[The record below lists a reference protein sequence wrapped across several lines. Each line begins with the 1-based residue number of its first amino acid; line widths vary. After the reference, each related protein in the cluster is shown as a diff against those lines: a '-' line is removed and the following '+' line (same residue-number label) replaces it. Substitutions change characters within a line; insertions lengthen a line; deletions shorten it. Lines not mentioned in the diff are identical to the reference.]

1 MNIRENQE
9 IATAIA
15 AVRARNDGKD
25 RRVFVHTF
33 GCQQNEADSEKLL
46 GLALDMGYTPAP
58 SPEEADLILINTC
71 AVREHA
77 ELRALSTVGNCKR
90 LREKNPD
97 LIVGVCG
104 CMTARAERVDELKHR
119 YPYVTFTLE
128 PPTLHRLPLVLLR
141 ALEERR
147 RQFLLGADD
156 GSVAEGLP
164 IVRTHPHRA
173 YVSVMYGCNNF
184 CTYCIVPYTRG
195 RERSRESAAVIAEV
209 QELVDSGCRDITLL
223 GQNVNSYKSDLDFAG
238 LLDCLAKIEGDFTL
252 RFMTSHPKD
261 VSPRLIEVMARHK
274 GRIAPHFHLPLQSG
288 SDRILREMNRR
299 YTTEHYLGIV
309 DALRE
314 AIPDIAITSDIIVGF
329 PGESDEDFEA
339 TLDIMRRV
347 RFDMVYSFLY
357 SPRSGTPAAEK
368 ENAVPDD
375 VKSARFARL
384 LALQDEISQA
394 ANLPYVDTV
403 RRVLVDG
410 RSRTDADIYSG
421 RTPSGKLVHF
431 PATEADVGQ
440 YRRVKISRADA
451 YALHGNIVSDAE

>member
-9 IATAIA
+9 IVHAIA
-15 AVRARNDGKD
+15 AVRAHLAGRE
-25 RRVFVHTF
+25 RRVLVETF

-46 GLALDMGYTPAP
+46 GLAIEMGYTPT
-58 SPEEADLILINTC
+58 SSLDEADLILINTC

-77 ELRALSTVGNCKR
+77 ELRALSAIGNCKR
-90 LREKNPD
+90 LRERKPD

-128 PPTLHRLPLVLLR
+128 PPTLHRLPVLLLH
-141 ALEERR
+141 ALEGHR

-164 IVRTHPHRA
+164 IVRSCAHRA

-195 RERSRESAAVIAEV
+195 RERSRESAAVISEV
-209 QELVDSGCRDITLL
+209 RDLVASGCRDITLL
-223 GQNVNSYKSDLDFAG
+223 GQNVNSYKSDVDFAG
-238 LLDCLAKIEGDFTL
+238 LLDRLAAIEGDFTL

-261 VSPRLIEVMARHK
+261 VSPRLIEVMAKHR

-299 YTTEHYLGIV
+299 YTVEHYLGIV
-309 DALRE
+309 TALRE

-329 PGESDEDFEA
+329 PGESDDDFEA
-339 TLDIMRRV
+339 TLDILRRV

-357 SPRSGTPAAEK
+357 SPRTGTPAAQM
-368 ENAVPDD
+368 ENAVSDEI
-375 VKSARFARL
+375 KSARFARL
-384 LALQDEISQA
+384 LALQDEISHEK
-394 ANLPYVDTV
+394 NTPYIDTV
-403 RRVLVDG
+403 QRVLVDG
-410 RSRTDADIYSG
+410 KSRTDAAVYSG

-431 PATEADVGQ
+431 SADEADVG
-440 YRRVKISRADA
+440 RFVRVKITRADA
-451 YALHGNIVSDAE
+451 YALHGSKLTDTE